1 VADDGPEQRARGA
14 RAITTEQIL
23 DHAFDVCVAVAIVAT
38 VASLGLSLT
47 ISEVVAPLRR
57 VGLVIGLVAVN
68 VVVIPLAA
76 WGLSVSFGLSDD
88 AVSGVTLAAIGSAG
102 AAGLKASQ
110 LSGRADLALAVSMVI
125 VLQVLNLVAVPLW
138 AGQVVSGATIS
149 PVTIL
154 QNLIVLVLV
163 PLLVGLSVRGR
174 SEMMASRWRPIL
186 VRIANLSLVI
196 ALGAG
201 IAVNW
206 GSIVELAGSRVMVV
220 SVVIVV
226 FAVVSGMLVGGRD
239 PATRAAAGL
248 VSGMRF
254 AALGLV
260 IIASQLDGVASVLGP
275 AIVYALIDIVVA
287 VAIALAMARGSSVGK
302 LERA

>member
-1 VADDGPEQRARGA
+1 VADDGREQRSRGA

-23 DHAFDVCVAVAIVAT
+23 DHAFDVGVAVAIVAT

-163 PLLVGLSVRGR
+163 PLLVGLSIRGR
-174 SEMMASRWRPIL
+174 SEVMASRWRPIL

-226 FAVVSGMLVGGRD
+226 FAVASGMLVGGRD

-287 VAIALAMARGSSVGK
+287 VAIALAMARGWSVGEV
-302 LERA
+302 ERA

>member
-1 VADDGPEQRARGA
+1 
-14 RAITTEQIL
+14 L
-23 DHAFDVCVAVAIVAT
+23 DHAFDVGVAVAIVAT

-47 ISEVVAPLRR
+47 ISAVVAPLRR
-57 VGLVIGLVAVN
+57 VGLVIGLIAVN
-68 VVVIPLAA
+68 VVVIPLVA
-76 WGLSVSFGLSDD
+76 WGLTVSFGLSDE
-88 AVSGVTLAAIGSAG
+88 AASGVTLAAIGSGG

-110 LSGRADLALAVSMVI
+110 LSGRADLALAVSMVV
-125 VLQVLNLVAVPLW
+125 VLQVLNLVVVPLW

-149 PVTIL
+149 RVTIL
-154 QNLIVLVLV
+154 QNLIVLVLA
-163 PLLVGLSVRGR
+163 PLLVGLSVRER
-174 SEMMASRWRPIL
+174 SEAIASRWRPIL

-206 GSIVELAGSRVMVV
+206 GSLVELAISRVMVV
-220 SVVIVV
+220 SVLIVV
-226 FAVVSGMLVGGRD
+226 FAVVCGMLVGGRD

-260 IIASQLDGVASVLGP
+260 IVASQLDGMPSVLGP
-275 AIVYALIDIVVA
+275 ALIYALIDIVVA
-287 VAIALAMARGSSVGK
+287 IAIALAMARGSSFGEV
-302 LERA
+302 ERA

>member
-1 VADDGPEQRARGA
+1 M
-14 RAITTEQIL
+14 TTEQVL
-23 DHAFDVCVAVAIVAT
+23 DSVFDAGIAVAIVTT

-57 VGLVIGLVAVN
+57 VGLVVGLIAVN
-68 VVVIPLAA
+68 VVLIPLAA
-76 WGLSVSFGLSDD
+76 WGLTVSFGLSDD

-125 VLQVLNLVAVPLW
+125 VLQVLNLIAVPLW
-138 AGQVVSGATIS
+138 AGQVVAGATIS

-163 PLLVGLSVRGR
+163 PLLVGLFVRGR
-174 SEMMASRWRPIL
+174 SEVPASRWCRRL
-186 VRIANLSLVI
+186 VRIANLSLAI
-196 ALGAG
+196 ALVAG
-201 IAVNW
+201 IAVNRK
-206 GSIVELAGSRVMVV
+206 SIVELAGSRVMLV

-226 FAVVSGMLVGGRD
+226 FAVASGMLVGGRD
-239 PATRAAAGL
+239 DATRAATGL
-248 VSGMRF
+248 VTGMRF

-260 IIASQLDGVASVLGP
+260 IIAGQLDGRASVLGP

-287 VAIALAMARGSSVGK
+287 IAIALAMARRATGVG
-302 LERA
+302 EVETA

>member
-1 VADDGPEQRARGA
+1 VADDGREQRSLGA
-14 RAITTEQIL
+14 RPITTEQIL
-23 DHAFDVCVAVAIVAT
+23 DHAFDVGVAVAIVAT

-174 SEMMASRWRPIL
+174 SEVLASRWRPIL

-226 FAVVSGMLVGGRD
+226 FAVASGMLVGGRD

-287 VAIALAMARGSSVGK
+287 VAIALAMARGWSVGEV
-302 LERA
+302 ERA